1 MKLLMYKEVGSE
13 QADRRTLLGI
23 YLFILYTGKG
33 NNPES
38 SIQNL
43 EAYFIYTSYQAARQ
57 AEGGVGENNNYI
69 L

>member
-23 YLFILYTGKG
+23 YTGQG

-57 AEGGVGENNNYI
+57 AEGGVVRITIIFCDGSK
-69 L
+69 

>member
-23 YLFILYTGKG
+23 YTGKA